1 MYVKSNLL
9 QCIFRISGFES
20 MSGELYDIIND
31 VKTMTYFL
39 YTDQELHES
48 KLNGHMNIIPTLD
61 NRTRLGAIQKLLHSP
76 GAEEPQSWGDIRTH
90 QRSLLQT
97 KSEQCLSAGP
107 WPPLDPHR
115 IKTLMVDTLHKA
127 AFCAVAKVGS
137 TSWTSILL
145 KLVGRGDQVAITPH
159 QDFIQ
164 SNQSALTYIN
174 NFTPGQSQRILQDY
188 YLFMFVRDPWERLLS
203 AYYYVVG
210 SSRRDKFYSKN
221 GPQFLKHFSASEAKE
236 RVSFSEFLEFIGSS
250 ADDLAHANLH
260 WRPIYQVNF

>member
-1 MYVKSNLL
+1 
-9 QCIFRISGFES
+9 
-20 MSGELYDIIND
+20 MSGELYDTFSN
-31 VKTMTYFL
+31 VRNRTYSRHT
-39 YTDQELHES
+39 YRELHES
-48 KLNGHMNIIPTLD
+48 KLNDHINIISTLD

-76 GAEEPQSWGDIRTH
+76 GAEEPQSWGDIRIR
-90 QRSLLQT
+90 QSSLLQT
-97 KSEQCLSAGP
+97 KSEQCRWAGP
-107 WPPLDPHR
+107 WPPLDPR
-115 IKTLMVDTLHKA
+115 KIQTLMVDTLHKA
-127 AFCAVAKVGS
+127 AFCAVAKVAS

-145 KLVGRGDQVAITPH
+145 KLVGREDQVAITPH

-164 SNQSALTYIN
+164 SNQSALTYIS

-203 AYYYVVG
+203 AFYYVVG

-250 ADDLAHANLH
+250 AADLAQANLH
-260 WRPIYQVNF
+260 WRPIYLVNF